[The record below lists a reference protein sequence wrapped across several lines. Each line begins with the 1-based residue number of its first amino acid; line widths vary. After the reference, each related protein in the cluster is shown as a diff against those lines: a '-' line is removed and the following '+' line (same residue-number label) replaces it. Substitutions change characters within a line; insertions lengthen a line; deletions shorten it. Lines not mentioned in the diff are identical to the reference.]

1 MPNTSPSAPLPDGA
15 NDDGRL
21 PGSRTRRTFVWAGAV
36 IVLVIV
42 AIVAA
47 ALTPSSHS
55 SGAGVLTARQAVAA
69 ADLTPNP
76 LHRQNKVLGTHIS
89 AAKYG
94 TQVAQREAGYNA
106 SGPISDLTPLRPS
119 LFVEPENEYRHYA
132 EQWAVVLGRD
142 VPPLTAALKS
152 GDRSLAKRRWLS
164 AFSDYLHLG
173 AVYGL
178 LPDSL
183 NAELARVPSS
193 TSDTNFPGLHRIE
206 KGLWTGERMSDLV
219 PVSTRLSATVVRL
232 KHRLPTVHF
241 DPLDY
246 VARGHEI
253 LEDAQ
258 RDLMSGA
265 QVPWSGAGVL
275 GTAAGLVA
283 TEKVVHTLTPLLNGR
298 DNTLGEV
305 QVWLIRVRHV
315 FAQIRRPDGSYPSL
329 GQLTD
334 AQRERING
342 VLAGALGALA
352 DLPGTLEAAKTPVIA
367 SIPVHAKA
375 K

>member
-1 MPNTSPSAPLPDGA
+1 
-15 NDDGRL
+15 
-21 PGSRTRRTFVWAGAV
+21 VV
-36 IVLVIV
+36 VLVV
-42 AIVAA
+42 AAIVAA

-55 SGAGVLTARQAVAA
+55 SDAGKQVTQRAVATAA

-76 LHRQNKVLGTHIS
+76 LHRENKVLGTHIS

-94 TQVAQREAGYNA
+94 TEVAQREAGYNA
-106 SGPISDLTPLRPS
+106 SGPISDLTPLRPG

-132 EQWAVVLGRD
+132 ERWAVILGHD
-142 VPPLTAALKS
+142 VAPLTAALQA
-152 GDRSLAKRRWLS
+152 GNRRLAKRDWLT

-178 LPDSL
+178 LPDKL
-183 NAELARVPSS
+183 DDALARVPSS

-219 PVSTRLSATVVRL
+219 PVSTQLTATVVRL
-232 KHRLPTVHF
+232 KHRLPTVRF

-283 TEKVVHTLTPLLNGR
+283 TEKVVQTLTPLLNGR
-298 DNTLGEV
+298 ENTLGQV

-315 FAQIRRPDGSYPSL
+315 LAQIRRPGGTYPSL
-329 GQLTD
+329 HQLTD

-342 VLAGALGALA
+342 VLAGALGALEG
-352 DLPGTLEAAKTPVIA
+352 LPGTLEAAKTPVIP
-367 SIPVHAKA
+367 SIPVHGKA